1 LIELNRTQRVLAL
14 ASLTWLRYQI
24 KKVQSLMN
32 NMSTINY
39 WLNCIFRRRLLDDC
53 CTWVELKKRGHDL
66 LHCTWIIVKGDVGY
80 LNTQKRTCNWYAKCL
95 KLDVARSCART
106 TLTRWKVRVGTC
118 NQSLSGHICYDLSVH
133 PFLNSGFA

>member
-1 LIELNRTQRVLAL
+1 MKMGHSISLIELNRTQRVLVL
-14 ASLTWLRYQI
+14 ASLTCFTLSH
-24 KKVQSLMN
+24 KKVQSLMI

-80 LNTQKRTCNWYAKCL
+80 LNTQKRTCNWYSKCF
-95 KLDVARSCART
+95 KLDVARSSART
-106 TLTRWKVRVGTC
+106 TLTKWNVPVGTC
-118 NQSLSGHICYDLSVH
+118 NQSL
-133 PFLNSGFA
+133 

>member
-1 LIELNRTQRVLAL
+1 MIELNRTQRVLAL

-24 KKVQSLMN
+24 KKVQSLMI

-53 CTWVELKKRGHDL
+53 YTWVELKKRGHDF

-80 LNTQKRTCNWYAKCL
+80 LNTQKRICNWYAKCL
-95 KLDVARSCART
+95 NLDVARSSART
-106 TLTRWKVRVGTC
+106 TLTRWKVPGGFVSTSIFEFGIC
-118 NQSLSGHICYDLSVH
+118 LSSNVH
-133 PFLNSGFA
+133 KH

>member
-1 LIELNRTQRVLAL
+1 MKRGHSISLLILIELNRTQRVLVL
-14 ASLTWLRYQI
+14 ASLTCFTLSN

-66 LHCTWIIVKGDVGY
+66 LHCTCILVKGDVGY
-80 LNTQKRTCNWYAKCL
+80 LNNQKMTCNWYAKCF
-95 KLDVARSCART
+95 KLDVARSSARA
-106 TLTRWKVRVGTC
+106 TLTRWKVPGEYV
-118 NQSLSGHICYDLSVH
+118 
-133 PFLNSGFA
+133 